1 MNATLRVSQ
10 DSPSGNWRVY
20 EGNKAISEP
29 FARRQ
34 DARAWARAL
43 LLERGTGSMIVEAP
57 SGRIQEKLRV
67 RKTRNRLAVHAA

>member
-1 MNATLRVSQ
+1 MHVTLRVRQ
-10 DSPSGNWRVY
+10 DSSSGNWRVY
-20 EGNKAISEP
+20 EGSKAISEP

-43 LLERGTGSMIVEAP
+43 LLKRGTGSMVVEAP
-57 SGRIQEKLRV
+57 SGRIQEKLTV